1 MLDTYWNITWSR
13 AIIRVNM
20 ETIEL
25 VLSIVASIASITAV
39 VMSVSNKKEIN
50 KIKGKI
56 KSGDNSVNTVG
67 NQNRINNG

>member
-1 MLDTYWNITWSR
+1 MFDSYWNITWSR

>member
-1 MLDTYWNITWSR
+1 
-13 AIIRVNM
+13 M